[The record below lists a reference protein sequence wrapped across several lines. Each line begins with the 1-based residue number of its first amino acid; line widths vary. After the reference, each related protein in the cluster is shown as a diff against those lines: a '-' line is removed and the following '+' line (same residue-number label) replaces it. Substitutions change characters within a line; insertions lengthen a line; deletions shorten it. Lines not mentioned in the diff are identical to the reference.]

1 MKNNLKLSR
10 IIGHRGLCAYAPENT
25 LASIQKARELGLL
38 WFEVDVR
45 LTRDDVV
52 MLFHDETLERTS
64 NGKGLFR
71 ERSLDEIKQLD
82 AGSWFLPKFSKEVI
96 PTLEEVLEFCGKLK
110 ININLEL
117 KLEDKSEE
125 RLCALVLKEV
135 RKSKLN
141 YSTSFL
147 LSSFSLEILK
157 KLKMLDSEIPLGWN
171 RENWSEED
179 LFLVSGLKPYS
190 LHYPAD
196 VLTADR
202 ILEIK
207 SKGIAVLA
215 YTVNTK
221 SEADRLFAMGVES
234 VFSDS
239 ISSL

>member
-1 MKNNLKLSR
+1 M
-10 IIGHRGLCAYAPENT
+10 
-25 LASIQKARELGLL
+25 
-38 WFEVDVR
+38 
-45 LTRDDVV
+45 
-52 MLFHDETLERTS
+52 
-64 NGKGLFR
+64 
-71 ERSLDEIKQLD
+71 
-82 AGSWFLPKFSKEVI
+82 
-96 PTLEEVLEFCGKLK
+96 
-110 ININLEL
+110 EL

-157 KLKMLDSEIPLGWN
+157 KLKILDSEIPLGWN